1 MTSLLD
7 RPLKARTFTGVSLR
21 RRLVNTVATVLV
33 TLSVAVALVPL
44 IWVLYSVVAK
54 GFDTARSSEWWTH
67 SQADMTA
74 FLPGGGAYH
83 AIVGSLM
90 QGLVCA
96 AISIPIGIFVAIYLV
111 EYGGGTAMGRLT
123 TFMVDILTG
132 VPSIVAALFIYALWI
147 ATFGFPRSGLAVSL
161 ALVLLMLPVIVRA
174 TEEMLRIVPM
184 DLREASYALGVPKWK
199 TITRIVLP
207 AGLSGIITGIMLA
220 LARVMGETAPLL
232 ILVGYSQAM
241 NFDMFGG
248 FMGSLP
254 GMMYD
259 QTSAGAGANPIPTDR
274 LWGAALTLILLI
286 AVINVGARVI
296 SRVFAPGRL
305 GRWFSG

>member
-1 MTSLLD
+1 MTSILD
-7 RPLKARTFTGVSLR
+7 RPLKARTFTGVSVR
-21 RRLVNTVATVLV
+21 RRLTNVVATLLV
-33 TLSVAVALVPL
+33 TLSLGVALVPL

-54 GFDTARSSEWWTH
+54 GLDAVRSIEWWTH

-74 FLPGGGAYH
+74 FMSGGGAYH
-83 AIVGSLM
+83 AIVGTVL

-96 AISIPIGIFVAIYLV
+96 AISIPIGVFVAVYLV
-111 EYGGGTAMGRLT
+111 EYGGASTLGKLT

-132 VPSIVAALFIYALWI
+132 VPSIVAALFIYALWV
-147 ATFGFPRSGLAVSL
+147 ATLGFQRSGFAVSL
-161 ALVLLMLPVIVRA
+161 ALVLLMIPVIVRA

-199 TITRIVLP
+199 TIMRIVIP
-207 AGLSGIITGIMLA
+207 TALSGIVTGIMLA

-232 ILVGYSQAM
+232 ILVGYAQAM

-259 QTSAGAGANPIPTDR
+259 QISAGAGSNPVPTDR
-274 LWGAALTLILLI
+274 LWGAALTLVLLI
-286 AVINVGARVI
+286 AILNIGARFVAKI
-296 SRVFAPGRL
+296 FAPKKV
-305 GRWFSG
+305 